1 MYSEFK
7 PASTFHILSPLH
19 CQLLGVLSYF
29 FNNSGSNSRLQHTTI
44 SNGPRYAIHTFREY
58 IVKFKTYHQQ
68 LASQRGS
75 GGSAQEMQTLQ
86 TYVNEYRNDL
96 DGEVVQCFLRLLEI
110 GTFVRELDEIVEIT
124 SDVKGLY
131 QM

>member
-1 MYSEFK
+1 M
-7 PASTFHILSPLH
+7 P
-19 CQLLGVLSYF
+19 
-29 FNNSGSNSRLQHTTI
+29 
-44 SNGPRYAIHTFREY
+44 NGPRYAIHTLREY

-131 QM
+131 QMYGLDRSKVDAMVLGRARAVLVGLENKIEDKLKKIRANLGI

>member
-1 MYSEFK
+1 M
-7 PASTFHILSPLH
+7 
-19 CQLLGVLSYF
+19 
-29 FNNSGSNSRLQHTTI
+29 
-44 SNGPRYAIHTFREY
+44 SNGPRYAIHILREY

-96 DGEVVQCFLRLLEI
+96 NGEVVQCFLRLLEI
-110 GTFVRELDEIVEIT
+110 GTFVRELDEIVKIT
-124 SDVKGLY
+124 SNVKGLY
-131 QM
+131 QMYGLDRSKVDAMVLGRARAVLVGLEDKIEDKL

>member
-1 MYSEFK
+1 M
-7 PASTFHILSPLH
+7 
-19 CQLLGVLSYF
+19 
-29 FNNSGSNSRLQHTTI
+29 
-44 SNGPRYAIHTFREY
+44 SNGPRYAIHILREY

-96 DGEVVQCFLRLLEI
+96 NGEVVQCFLRLLEI
-110 GTFVRELDEIVEIT
+110 GTFVRELDEIVKIT
-124 SDVKGLY
+124 SNVKGLY
-131 QM
+131 QMYGLDRSKVDAMVLGRARAVLVGLENKIEDKLKKIRANLGI